1 MKPIKI
7 IVTAFGPY
15 AGTQVVDFN
24 ELGGHSLFLVH
35 GPTGAGKTT
44 VLDAICFALYGETTS
59 TGRDGKNMRSHH
71 CSLGEET
78 KVVFEFAL
86 GDGVYKVERWPEQE
100 RPRQRG
106 QGTRVQPA
114 AAALYQKG
122 VSCQDEEWA
131 VLASGVNAVN
141 EKVESLLGFTAAEFR
156 QVVVLPQGEFRK
168 LLTASSRERQDILE
182 TLFHIDEYSRIEEAL
197 RESAAEA
204 KKQVEKLSQQRG
216 LILQAAEAQDAQE
229 LEARR
234 HRHEM
239 ELKEV
244 AEALGKAAEEVKRR
258 QLVLNEAQKVE
269 EKIKEKE
276 EAETAWIQLESQ
288 RPQMEAA
295 KRELEQARRAAA
307 LVDLEEA
314 VLSRRKEAARL
325 KQAVENSDRELKTA
339 REKKQSADQ
348 ALKSRL
354 EQEPERE
361 ELRQKLGW
369 LRDLLEKI
377 ELLQNARQ
385 AENQAFAVLKKA
397 EVRLDKIQKKVADI
411 ETRREEV
418 MKARLAALEVAAE
431 AGTREKQY
439 RDWEENLQRRQRLEE
454 LRQELSSVQ
463 ESYQTAELALSQAQ
477 EGLNRAR
484 GRYKEVQDSW
494 VRAQAVVLANQ
505 LVPGRPCPVCGSVE
519 HPAPAQAAG
528 EFQGEDALRAA
539 EREWQ
544 RAETGFQRALKEFNS
559 SSAQKNTAEN
569 RVRDLEAELGN
580 VAKTDI
586 QRLQARVVEAR
597 RLWQEALKASRDA
610 GSLASEL
617 RELERQAGQAK
628 EEASRIEKAV
638 KDAQAKWETARA
650 VREER
655 EAGVPPE
662 LREKPVIEA
671 EIRSV
676 QTRLKSLNDA
686 LENARKDAEE
696 AGRDAARAEA
706 MLQGL
711 TNELERTDTRLREEE
726 TRFYSRLQENG
737 FPDLHSYHH
746 ARKALEEIA
755 EMEQAVSQFE
765 RALHTAKERYERARR
780 AAEGLPP
787 PDLPALAAEL
797 EIARNR
803 WEQLETKKIEL
814 ENGIRAD
821 QKWLKALLKVD
832 EKLEKAEAEY
842 GVLGRLADVASG
854 KNSLG
859 LSFRRFVLGAL
870 LDDVALAASERL
882 KVMSR
887 GRYQL
892 RRTVERT
899 RARGA
904 AGLDLVIFDAYTGL
918 ERSAATLSGG
928 ESFLAALSLALGLAD
943 VVESYAGGI
952 RLDTIFVDE
961 GFGSLDPETLDL
973 AMDALIDL
981 QLSGRLVGIISH
993 VPELKERIPA
1003 RLEIRPTEK
1012 GSTARFVVG

>member
-1 MKPIKI
+1 
-7 IVTAFGPY
+7 
-15 AGTQVVDFN
+15 
-24 ELGGHSLFLVH
+24 
-35 GPTGAGKTT
+35 
-44 VLDAICFALYGETTS
+44 
-59 TGRDGKNMRSHH
+59 
-71 CSLGEET
+71 
-78 KVVFEFAL
+78 
-86 GDGVYKVERWPEQE
+86 
-100 RPRQRG
+100 
-106 QGTRVQPA
+106 
-114 AAALYQKG
+114 
-122 VSCQDEEWA
+122 
-131 VLASGVNAVN
+131 
-141 EKVESLLGFTAAEFR
+141 
-156 QVVVLPQGEFRK
+156 
-168 LLTASSRERQDILE
+168 
-182 TLFHIDEYSRIEEAL
+182 
-197 RESAAEA
+197 
-204 KKQVEKLSQQRG
+204 
-216 LILQAAEAQDAQE
+216 
-229 LEARR
+229 
-234 HRHEM
+234 
-239 ELKEV
+239 
-244 AEALGKAAEEVKRR
+244 
-258 QLVLNEAQKVE
+258 
-269 EKIKEKE
+269 
-276 EAETAWIQLESQ
+276 
-288 RPQMEAA
+288 
-295 KRELEQARRAAA
+295 
-307 LVDLEEA
+307 
-314 VLSRRKEAARL
+314 
-325 KQAVENSDRELKTA
+325 
-339 REKKQSADQ
+339 
-348 ALKSRL
+348 
-354 EQEPERE
+354 
-361 ELRQKLGW
+361 
-369 LRDLLEKI
+369 
-377 ELLQNARQ
+377 
-385 AENQAFAVLKKA
+385 
-397 EVRLDKIQKKVADI
+397 
-411 ETRREEV
+411 
-418 MKARLAALEVAAE
+418 
-431 AGTREKQY
+431 
-439 RDWEENLQRRQRLEE
+439 
-454 LRQELSSVQ
+454 
-463 ESYQTAELALSQAQ
+463 
-477 EGLNRAR
+477 
-484 GRYKEVQDSW
+484 
-494 VRAQAVVLANQ
+494 
-505 LVPGRPCPVCGSVE
+505 
-519 HPAPAQAAG
+519 
-528 EFQGEDALRAA
+528 
-539 EREWQ
+539 
-544 RAETGFQRALKEFNS
+544 
-559 SSAQKNTAEN
+559 
-569 RVRDLEAELGN
+569 
-580 VAKTDI
+580 
-586 QRLQARVVEAR
+586 
-597 RLWQEALKASRDA
+597 
-610 GSLASEL
+610 
-617 RELERQAGQAK
+617 
-628 EEASRIEKAV
+628 V

-696 AGRDAARAEA
+696 AGRAAARAEA

-821 QKWLKALLKVD
+821 QKWIKALLKVD

>member
-114 AAALYQKG
+114 AATLYQKG

-168 LLTASSRERQDILE
+168 LLTASSRERQDILQ
-182 TLFHIDEYSRIEEAL
+182 TLFHIDNYGRIEEAL

-204 KKQVEKLSQQRG
+204 KKQVEKLSQQRS
-216 LILQAAEAQDAQE
+216 LILQAAEARDAQE

-234 HRHEM
+234 HRSEM

-325 KQAVENSDRELKTA
+325 KQAVEKSDRELKTA

-348 ALKSRL
+348 ALKSHL

-361 ELRQKLGW
+361 DLRQKLGW

-397 EVRLDKIQKKVADI
+397 EVRWDQVQKKVADI

-431 AGTREKQY
+431 AGAREKQY

-617 RELERQAGQAK
+617 QELERQAGQAK

-696 AGRDAARAEA
+696 AGRAAARAEA

-821 QKWLKALLKVD
+821 QKWIKALLKVD

>member
-1 MKPIKI
+1 M
-7 IVTAFGPY
+7 
-15 AGTQVVDFN
+15 
-24 ELGGHSLFLVH
+24 
-35 GPTGAGKTT
+35 
-44 VLDAICFALYGETTS
+44 
-59 TGRDGKNMRSHH
+59 
-71 CSLGEET
+71 
-78 KVVFEFAL
+78 
-86 GDGVYKVERWPEQE
+86 
-100 RPRQRG
+100 
-106 QGTRVQPA
+106 
-114 AAALYQKG
+114 
-122 VSCQDEEWA
+122 
-131 VLASGVNAVN
+131 
-141 EKVESLLGFTAAEFR
+141 EK
-156 QVVVLPQGEFRK
+156 
-168 LLTASSRERQDILE
+168 
-182 TLFHIDEYSRIEEAL
+182 
-197 RESAAEA
+197 
-204 KKQVEKLSQQRG
+204 
-216 LILQAAEAQDAQE
+216 
-229 LEARR
+229 
-234 HRHEM
+234 
-239 ELKEV
+239 
-244 AEALGKAAEEVKRR
+244 
-258 QLVLNEAQKVE
+258 
-269 EKIKEKE
+269 
-276 EAETAWIQLESQ
+276 
-288 RPQMEAA
+288 
-295 KRELEQARRAAA
+295 
-307 LVDLEEA
+307 
-314 VLSRRKEAARL
+314 
-325 KQAVENSDRELKTA
+325 SDRELKTA

-348 ALKSRL
+348 ALKSHL

-361 ELRQKLGW
+361 DLRQKLGW

-397 EVRLDKIQKKVADI
+397 EVRWDQVQKKVADI

-431 AGTREKQY
+431 AGAREKQY

-617 RELERQAGQAK
+617 QELERQAGQAK
-628 EEASRIEKAV
+628 EEASRIEKEV

-696 AGRDAARAEA
+696 AGRAAARAEA